1 MKFLALAVSSIFV
14 SGVCLANQAEVESS
28 AAWSVG
34 VGAVHYQSAYR
45 GTAPTELLA
54 PLFSY
59 QGERFSFSGFS
70 VSYRLMDVL
79 GVSVEALLEP
89 GDEVFDASKSHDA
102 NLSSLA
108 DRDISVMAGIRLSH
122 HSAWG
127 AVTASLTHDISNTS
141 DGYAAVA
148 AYSYPLQFSERM
160 SVVPSIGVRLT
171 DASVA
176 NFYYGVGE
184 GESGQLAAYQP
195 GRTTS
200 AFGSISMHYG
210 LSNNLR
216 LNAIFRTVALDQKI
230 KDSPMIDAGYTR
242 VAVVSLDYLF

>member
-1 MKFLALAVSSIFV
+1 MKFLAFALSSIFV
-14 SGVCLANQAEVESS
+14 SGVCFANQAEVESS
-28 AAWSVG
+28 AAWSTG

-59 QGERFSFSGFS
+59 QGERLSFSGFS
-70 VSYRLMDVL
+70 VSYRLIDVL

-89 GDEVFDASKSHDA
+89 GDEVFDASKSNDA
-102 NLSSLA
+102 SLSNLA
-108 DRDISVMAGIRLSH
+108 DRDISVMAGFRLSH

-127 AVTASLTHDISNTS
+127 AMTTSLTHDVSDTS
-141 DGYAAVA
+141 GGFTAVA
-148 AYSYPLQFSERM
+148 AYSYPLQLSERM

-184 GESGQLAAYQP
+184 EESDHLAAYQP

-230 KDSPMIDAGYTR
+230 KDSPMIDSGYTR